1 MIMSASSVLLTIA
14 AKLYP
19 EKGGHMNVDDLAAGV
34 RDSMT
39 VSRVFGD
46 AIERNGVTLIPVA
59 SVAGG
64 GGGGGDNNPEGG
76 SGGGFGLLAKP
87 AGVYVI
93 RGNEVS
99 WQPALDLNRV
109 IVGGQLL
116 GLVALLT
123 LRSFVK
129 KRAKSRR

>member
-1 MIMSASSVLLTIA
+1 
-14 AKLYP
+14 
-19 EKGGHMNVDDLAAGV
+19 
-34 RDSMT
+34 
-39 VSRVFGD
+39 VFGEPF
-46 AIERNGVTLIPVA
+46 ERDGVTVIPVA
-59 SVAGG
+59 SITGG
-64 GGGGGDNNPEGG
+64 GGGGGDNSAEGG
-76 SGGGFGLLAKP
+76 SGGGFGMFAKP

-93 RGNEVS
+93 RGTDVS
-99 WQPALDLNRV
+99 WQPAFDLNRV

>member
-1 MIMSASSVLLTIA
+1 LSV
-14 AKLYP
+14 
-19 EKGGHMNVDDLAAGV
+19 N
-34 RDSMT
+34 
-39 VSRVFGD
+39 RVFGEPF
-46 AIERNGVTLIPVA
+46 ERDGVTVIPVA
-59 SVAGG
+59 SITGG
-64 GGGGGDNNPEGG
+64 GGGGGDNSAEGG
-76 SGGGFGLLAKP
+76 SGGGFGMLAKP

-93 RGNEVS
+93 RGTDVS
-99 WQPALDLNRV
+99 WQPAFDLNRV